1 MFSLV
6 LMLGGLHCYAAD
18 AAPKLDESYT
28 IKGTSITISG
38 ITEGTVGRQINNAID
53 YAWSLS
59 QTDGKVYTV
68 TVPAG
73 SYNLERT
80 IHVYGNIK
88 LVLTD
93 VTLTYTASSMS
104 SVSGNAYGNML
115 MFGDSEVNTDPKIM
129 SGYGTYSDITVVGGT
144 FVGMST
150 NTSSLVRMAHCSN
163 VTFDSSSFDGGG
175 CAHQVEVSAIDGFTM
190 KNCVFQN
197 MKGNGSDEK
206 QEALQLDIPCA
217 DYVFGGTVLDGTP
230 MKNISVTGC
239 TFSNVPRGVGSHSMI
254 TGYYFENVDISNNTF
269 VNVAEEAIIAL
280 NYINCTI
287 ENNTITDCGAGI
299 LFQTFKPDVKGVYST
314 VDNGNTKVSGTIIND
329 TNSVIANN
337 KITIVSSKAAD
348 ESVGIKVYGYNL
360 EKDTRATGIG
370 AQQQNSGVGDLIKA
384 ANYYVENVTVKN
396 NKITTCGHGIHLED
410 AYNCEIS
417 SNTIT
422 STEKAGKDAHDGIM
436 IEFASKNITVSGNTI
451 EKAARYAILVQN
463 SSKVSSITG
472 NTIKKSS
479 NYAISLY
486 NGSSVTGKISKNKIS
501 GTKNNAIIVNA
512 KSSVKEIS
520 GNKITNTTGK
530 GIYIYDSSS
539 VTGKVTGNTIAT
551 CSDSGIKV
559 EKKSS
564 VKEISDNTIT
574 DTKERGIMLHDS
586 ATVTGQISGNTIKS
600 AKKEGI
606 NINSANNDFTVIGN
620 TISGCKSWPIIM
632 NNVSTKYTITFTGN
646 TVTSSKNYAAIQIA
660 GGKAELYEN
669 TLKKGK
675 WAACFAKGA
684 KGAVGYNTFSNNSV
698 DVYMILGTKATGT
711 KAVSSVTMTN
721 AKATAAKNGMKLSW
735 SAVKGAK
742 NYTIEYSTSKDFSS
756 DVVTITSKKA
766 SASISGLKSKT
777 TYYVRIC
784 ANSTVNGVT
793 VGSDCSKV
801 LTVKTK

>member
-1 MFSLV
+1 MFSLA
-6 LMLGGLHCYAAD
+6 LALGGLHCYAAD
-18 AAPKLDESYT
+18 AASKIDGSYT
-28 IKGTSITISG
+28 IDGTNITISG
-38 ITEGTVGRQINNAID
+38 VTEGIVGRQINNAID

-59 QTDGKVYTV
+59 QTNGSVYTI

-73 SYNLERT
+73 SYSLERT
-80 IHVYGNIK
+80 IHVYGNIR
-88 LVLTD
+88 LDLTG
-93 VTLTYTASSMS
+93 VTLTYTASAMS
-104 SVSGNAYGNML
+104 DVSGNAYGNML
-115 MFGDSEVNTDPKIM
+115 MFGDSEINKNPAIM
-129 SGYGTYSDITVVGGT
+129 SGFGTYSNITVVGGT
-144 FVGMST
+144 FSGMST

-163 VTFDSSSFDGGG
+163 VTFEGCTFDGGG
-175 CAHQVEVSAIDGFTM
+175 CAHQVEVCAIDGFTM

-197 MKGNGSDEK
+197 MKGNGTDEK

-239 TFSNVPRGVGSHSMI
+239 TFQNVPRGVGSHSMI

-269 VNVAEEAIIAL
+269 INVAEEAIVAL

-287 ENNTITDCGAGI
+287 QNNTITDCGAGI

-314 VDNGNTKVSGTIIND
+314 VDNGNTPVSGTIITD

-337 KITIVSSKAAD
+337 KITIVSSKDAD

-360 EKDTRATGIG
+360 EKDTRSTGIG
-370 AQQQNSGVGDLIKA
+370 AQKQNSGVGDLIKA
-384 ANYYVENVTVKN
+384 GNYYAGNVTIKN
-396 NKITTCGHGIHLED
+396 NEITTCGHGIHLED
-410 AYNCEIS
+410 AYDCEIS
-417 SNTIT
+417 SNTIK
-422 STEKAGKDAHDGIM
+422 STEKAGKNAHDGIM

-463 SSKVSSITG
+463 SSKVASITG
-472 NTIKKSS
+472 NTIKKS
-479 NYAISLY
+479 NNFAINLY
-486 NGSSVTGKISKNKIS
+486 NGSSVTGRISNNKIS
-501 GTKNNAIIVNA
+501 GTKNNAIILNA
-512 KSSVKEIS
+512 KSTAKEIS
-520 GNKITNTTGK
+520 GNTIKDTTGK

-539 VTGKVTGNTIAT
+539 VTGKVSKNTITT
-551 CSDSGIKV
+551 CSDCGIKL

-574 DTKERGIMLHDS
+574 DTKERGIMLHDN
-586 ATVTGQISGNTIKS
+586 ATVTGQISGNTIKT

-606 NINSANNDFTVIGN
+606 NINSAGNDFTVIGN
-620 TISGCKSWPIIM
+620 TVSGCKSWPIIM
-632 NNVSTKYTITFTGN
+632 NNVSTKYTITFAGN
-646 TVTSSKNYAAIQIA
+646 TLTSSKNYAAIQIA

-684 KGAVGYNTFSNNSV
+684 KGAVGYNTFSKNSL

-711 KAVSSVTMTN
+711 KAVSKVTMTD
-721 AKATAAKNGMKLSW
+721 AKATAAKKGIKLSW
-735 SAVKGAK
+735 GAVKGAK
-742 NYTIEYSTSKDFSS
+742 NYTIAYSTSKDFSS
-756 DVVTITSKKA
+756 DVVTVTSKKT
-766 SASISGLKSKT
+766 SASITGLSSKK
-777 TYYVRIC
+777 TYYVRIS